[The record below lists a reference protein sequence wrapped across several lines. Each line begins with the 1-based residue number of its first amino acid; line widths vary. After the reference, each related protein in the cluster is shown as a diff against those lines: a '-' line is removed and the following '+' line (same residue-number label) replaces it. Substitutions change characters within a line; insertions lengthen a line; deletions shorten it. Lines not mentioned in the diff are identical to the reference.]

1 MVNSLRRRCGWL
13 LRPVVAHIDTTT
25 KASVS
30 AKIRWRSYFS
40 FGSSPMRFRVRES
53 KVPCP
58 SILETIRYRFF
69 SSVSASK
76 SRIGFVGWYMRKLDT
91 HPFITKSITSS
102 LIYAAS
108 DLTSQM
114 ITMPSPGSF
123 DLIRTTRMTA
133 YGLLIL
139 GPSQHLWFNF
149 MSTISPTRDLLSTFK
164 KMFLG
169 QAVYGP
175 IITSVF
181 FSYNASLQGESG
193 REIAARLNRD
203 LLPTMLNGLL
213 YWPVCDFLTYKF
225 VPVHLQPLINSSFQ
239 YVNRFPYSS
248 VLFDNNPCEAAAFYT
263 AWKEKLFNSRT
274 SSTSR
279 EGLQCLFDYVNL
291 MAMNQQ

>member
-1 MVNSLRRRCGWL
+1 MSSFLGLFYLSLTSCSL
-13 LRPVVAHIDTTT
+13 
-25 KASVS
+25 
-30 AKIRWRSYFS
+30 YFMATDE
-40 FGSSPMRFRVRES
+40 FGSLVQ
-53 KVPCP
+53 
-58 SILETIRYRFF
+58 L
-69 SSVSASK
+69 SSVFYYTPHGGSYTLCNLPSY
-76 SRIGFVGWYMRKLDT
+76 ILLFW
-91 HPFITKSITSS
+91 FISS
-102 LIYAAS
+102 SNCLVY
-108 DLTSQM
+108 LYCVQM

-213 YWPVCDFLTYKF
+213 YWPVCDFVTYKF

-239 YVNRFPYSS
+239 YVWTIY
-248 VLFDNNPCEAAAFYT
+248 LTY
-263 AWKEKLFNSRT
+263 
-274 SSTSR
+274 
-279 EGLQCLFDYVNL
+279 
-291 MAMNQQ
+291 MASLKAVDIN